1 MLRDLTRLCAAGA
14 WRAALCILVLLAL
27 SCEQRTAPPAGTPT
41 TTAPQTPPPV
51 LQVGD
56 PAPDFTLPGSDGRT
70 YTLASFR
77 GRQPVVLAW
86 FAKAF
91 TDG

>member
-1 MLRDLTRLCAAGA
+1 M
-14 WRAALCILVLLAL
+14 RAPAVGLFVLLAF
-27 SCEQRTAPPAGTPT
+27 SCNEREPAPERNPPTASPSA
-41 TTAPQTPPPV
+41 AV
-51 LQVGD
+51 LEVGD
-56 PAPDFTLPGSDGRT
+56 RAPDFTLPGSDGRT
-70 YTLASFR
+70 YTLSSFR